1 MEVTQDHSKF
11 HVLFS
16 FLNFYI
22 SFHKKSNF
30 TDKIFSFFHH
40 NLYGMEFDFENILKL
55 SAIDIPEDKKQNF
68 KYQVEKIIE
77 FFKIISE
84 LPLDDIQ
91 PTTWKFEENQRL
103 REDEPKKFENIQG
116 IIDAFPKKRERF
128 AVVPQVIETE

>member
-1 MEVTQDHSKF
+1 
-11 HVLFS
+11 
-16 FLNFYI
+16 
-22 SFHKKSNF
+22 
-30 TDKIFSFFHH
+30 
-40 NLYGMEFDFENILKL
+40 MEFDFENILKL

-91 PTTWKFEENQRL
+91 PTTWKFEERQRL

>member
-1 MEVTQDHSKF
+1 
-11 HVLFS
+11 
-16 FLNFYI
+16 
-22 SFHKKSNF
+22 
-30 TDKIFSFFHH
+30 
-40 NLYGMEFDFENILKL
+40 MEFDFENILKL

>member
-1 MEVTQDHSKF
+1 
-11 HVLFS
+11 
-16 FLNFYI
+16 
-22 SFHKKSNF
+22 
-30 TDKIFSFFHH
+30 
-40 NLYGMEFDFENILKL
+40 MEFDFENILKL

-68 KYQVEKIIE
+68 KNQVEKIIE

-128 AVVPQVIETE
+128 AVVPQVVETE